1 MGTSDLN
8 EHTLVTAEAPD
19 NQLSCS
25 LPFGHSSIESGAGVL
40 SPLTGLYWKHKKAI
54 RVPSPG
60 LRCAPLVIVVECQ

>member
-25 LPFGHSSIESGAGVL
+25 LPFGQCSIESGAGLL
-40 SPLTGLYWKHKKAI
+40 SPLTCLYWKHKKVT
-54 RVPSPG
+54 RVLTAGSQ
-60 LRCAPLVIVVECQ
+60 CAPLVIVVECQ